1 MHCCTNPLLD
11 RAGPSCYIQTL
22 LFYSTVIAGKKAL
35 RDSIRDW
42 SMTLERGC
50 IQVYTGNGKGKTTAA
65 LGLSLRAVGRGLRV
79 CVFQFIKG
87 GGPYGEHLIADKL
100 APLFTIIQ
108 TGRPGWVNTKD
119 ISEDRQAAQE
129 ALERARG
136 LITSGEYDLVVL
148 DEINGA
154 VGFGL
159 VDVEQVLEL
168 ISQKPER
175 TELVLTGRNAHEK
188 VIEAADLVTEM
199 REVKHYY
206 KAGVP
211 ARTGIEM

>member
-1 MHCCTNPLLD
+1 MSLD
-11 RAGPSCYIQTL
+11 R
-22 LFYSTVIAGKKAL
+22 
-35 RDSIRDW
+35 
-42 SMTLERGC
+42 GC
-50 IQVYTGNGKGKTTAA
+50 VQVYTGNGKGKTTAS
-65 LGLSLRAVGRGLRV
+65 LGLALRAVGRGLKV

-87 GGPYGEHLIADKL
+87 GGKYGEHLAAEKL
-100 APLFTIIQ
+100 APLLTIIQ

-119 ISEDRQAAQE
+119 ITEDREVAQAAFARAQE
-129 ALERARG
+129 L
-136 LITSGEYDLVVL
+136 LTSGEFDLFIC

-159 VDVEQVLEL
+159 IEVEQVLEL
-168 ISQKPER
+168 ISCKPEK
-175 TELVLTGRNAHEK
+175 TELVLTGRNAHER

-199 REVKHYY
+199 REIKHYY

>member
-1 MHCCTNPLLD
+1 M
-11 RAGPSCYIQTL
+11 Q
-22 LFYSTVIAGKKAL
+22 
-35 RDSIRDW
+35 
-42 SMTLERGC
+42 LERGC
-50 IQVYTGNGKGKTTAA
+50 TQVYTGNGKGKTTAA
-65 LGLSLRAVGRGLRV
+65 LGLALRAVGRGLRV
-79 CVFQFIKG
+79 CFFQFIKG
-87 GGPYGEHLIADKL
+87 GGPYGEHLLDDRL

-119 ISEDRQAAQE
+119 ITEDRRLAQE
-129 ALERARG
+129 ALEQARTG
-136 LITSGEYDLVVL
+136 LVSGDYDLFVC

-159 VDVEQVLEL
+159 IDVEQVLEL
-168 ISQKPER
+168 IKLKPAGV
-175 TELVLTGRNAHEK
+175 ELVLTGRNAHEQ